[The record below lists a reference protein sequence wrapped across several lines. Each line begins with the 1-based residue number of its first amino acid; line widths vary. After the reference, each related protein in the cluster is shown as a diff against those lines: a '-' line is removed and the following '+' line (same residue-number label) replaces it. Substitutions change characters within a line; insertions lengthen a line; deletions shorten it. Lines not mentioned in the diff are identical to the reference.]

1 MKRVMPMRRGYLAL
15 KGHLA
20 LIRAVMA
27 GLVLALA
34 AVPAFAAPKA
44 NQWGAG
50 LPDAYALYARGDY
63 VAAAQILFPKAAAG
77 DAKAQGLL
85 GFLYEHGQG
94 VPQDYAAAA
103 FYYSCAAEQG
113 EATAQYLLGL
123 LHDKGRGVPLDVVLA
138 QKWLILAAARA
149 DRPQQEVYA
158 RIRDAVATKMTKL
171 QIRLAQQAA
180 GQWVPTPPLP
190 PR

>member
-1 MKRVMPMRRGYLAL
+1 MTGGMPARRG
-15 KGHLA
+15 HMA

-27 GLVLALA
+27 VLMLALA
-34 AVPAFAAPKA
+34 AVPALAAPKA
-44 NQWGAG
+44 GQWGAG
-50 LPDAYALYARGDY
+50 LSDAYALYARGDY
-63 VAAAQILFPKAAAG
+63 MAAAQILFPKAAAG
-77 DAKAQGLL
+77 DARAQGLL

-123 LHDKGRGVPLDVVLA
+123 LYDKGRGVPLDVVLA

-158 RIRDAVATKMTKL
+158 RIRDALATKMTKL
-171 QIRLAQQAA
+171 QIRLAQDAA
-180 GQWVPTPPLP
+180 AQWVPAPPLP
-190 PR
+190 LR